1 MQSDSDAQRKAI
13 EKYKVCHN
21 RSSALESYN
30 CTKKAKSGF
39 YLSDFIKELFS
50 GSSDI
55 SRDAAIMQCI

>member
-30 CTKKAKSGF
+30 STKQANSGF
-39 YLSDFIKELFS
+39 YLTDFIKEL
-50 GSSDI
+50 SSTNATFEEI
-55 SRDAAIMQCI
+55 GESRLF

>member
-39 YLSDFIKELFS
+39 YLTDFIKE

-55 SRDAAIMQCI
+55 SRDSLLKKKNR

>member
-39 YLSDFIKELFS
+39 YFPDFIKELFS
-50 GSSDI
+50 TNATFEEIGE
-55 SRDAAIMQCI
+55 SRLF

>member
-39 YLSDFIKELFS
+39 YLADFIKELFS
-50 GSSDI
+50 TNATFEEIGE
-55 SRDAAIMQCI
+55 SRLF

>member
-30 CTKKAKSGF
+30 YTKKAKSGF
-39 YLSDFIKELFS
+39 YLTDFIKELFS
-50 GSSDI
+50 TNATFEEIGE
-55 SRDAAIMQCI
+55 SRLF

>member
-1 MQSDSDAQRKAI
+1 MQSDSDAQRKVI

-39 YLSDFIKELFS
+39 YLTDFIKELFS
-50 GSSDI
+50 TNATFEEIGK
-55 SRDAAIMQCI
+55 SRLF